1 MTFLTCHLVLNV
13 RVRKQKQKKKFKKRY
28 FFFYETMLNV
38 SSNITNYYLIDSIRH
53 PHRPSLSHTNER
65 RGKQRSPEDS
75 VA

>member
-13 RVRKQKQKKKFKKRY
+13 RVRKQKQKKIFKKRY
-28 FFFYETMLNV
+28 FFSMLNV